1 LDSRHVASSV
11 ILRMQSWL
19 LLQSVENKNK
29 MNFIERLKRDYALR
43 VKDLKEDLEKAENP
57 QAIIEE
63 IKKLEKRIEKL

>member
-1 LDSRHVASSV
+1 
-11 ILRMQSWL
+11 MQSCL

>member
-1 LDSRHVASSV
+1 
-11 ILRMQSWL
+11 MQSWL

>member
-1 LDSRHVASSV
+1 
-11 ILRMQSWL
+11 MQSWL

-43 VKDLKEDLEKAENP
+43 GKDLKEDLEKAENP